1 MEGKLFNTINP
12 FGTTMS
18 KLLINISASARNDVS
33 RVLQALATNNQSDL
47 AEQLSV
53 DPSTL
58 SRMKTDKKSNG
69 LTEIENCLAL
79 LDVLGFKTVPKKY
92 RMISEEKLNALF
104 VMSKAWME
112 SKQSIDDLFQDDI
125 EDFGM
130 SFELGY
136 KEKA

>member
-1 MEGKLFNTINP
+1 
-12 FGTTMS
+12 MS
-18 KLLINISASARNDVS
+18 KLSVDISASARNGVS
-33 RVLQALATNNQSDL
+33 RILHGLDISNQKEI
-47 AEQLSV
+47 AEQLKV

-58 SRMKTDKKSNG
+58 SRMKNDRKSNG
-69 LTEIENCLAL
+69 LTELENCLVL
-79 LDVLGFKTVPKKY
+79 LDILGFKTVLKKY

-112 SKQSIDDLFQDDI
+112 SKQTIDDLFQDDI

-130 SFELGY
+130 CFELGY

>member
-1 MEGKLFNTINP
+1 
-12 FGTTMS
+12 MS